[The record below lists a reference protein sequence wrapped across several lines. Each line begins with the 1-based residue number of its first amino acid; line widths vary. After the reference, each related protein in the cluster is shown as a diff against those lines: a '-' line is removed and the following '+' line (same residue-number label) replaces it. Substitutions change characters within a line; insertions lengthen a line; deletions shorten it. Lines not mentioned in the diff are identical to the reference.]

1 MDPILKAREARSN
14 HIQAL
19 MEEYPNKTIVILK
32 GNVVGKEKNP
42 RQMRFICAFFH
53 TMMNRTFGA
62 KIVAMEKIES
72 ADGNYCYFVIKE
84 NGLLVKA
91 RTIEIEEY
99 NSLGRLIDL
108 DVYDKKSIG
117 REELSCEMRKCL
129 ICDNYAHLCVRNKTH
144 SEEEINAKVKSIID
158 TFLVDYLTNITIKAI
173 FSELELYPKAGLVSH
188 RDPGC
193 HKDMDYETFVH
204 STFAIKHD
212 IEDYIK
218 AGCQC
223 KIDPHRLVEIG
234 KQAEAH
240 MFKETGGI
248 NTQKGLIFLLGL
260 FLPAVTETILEHQN
274 ESYLQTKI
282 KDLAN
287 TIVGD
292 YFERLTEDSAASNGD
307 SIYLKYGLKG
317 IRGEAQ
323 NGLTPIFT
331 IPTSVHYDD
340 DMTHHQYL
348 VELMSQ
354 LNDTTIV
361 QKTDLNTLHQVQQ
374 DMKNILSEGGY
385 LPNQGLFQILSNQY
399 KQKGISPG
407 GSADMLVIKI
417 IYEDVKHLLA
427 QT

>member
-1 MDPILKAREARSN
+1 MDAILQARETRSK

-19 MEEYPNKTIVILK
+19 MEEYPNKTVVILK
-32 GNVVGKEKNP
+32 ANVVGKEKNP

-53 TMMNRTFGA
+53 AMMQRTFGA

-72 ADGNYCYFVIKE
+72 LDGNYCYFVIKE

-99 NSLGRLIDL
+99 NKLGRLIDL

-117 REELSCEMRKCL
+117 REELQCEMRKCL
-129 ICDNYAHLCVRNKTH
+129 ICDNYAHLCARNKTH
-144 SEEEINAKVKSIID
+144 SEDEINQKVKSIID
-158 TFLVDYLTNITIKAI
+158 NFLVDYLTNITVKAI

-193 HKDMDYETFVH
+193 HTDMDYETFVH

-212 IEDYIK
+212 IEDYITE
-218 AGCQC
+218 GCQLD
-223 KIDPHRLVEIG
+223 IDPSRLKEIG

-240 MFKETGGI
+240 MFEETGGI

-260 FLPAVTETILEHQN
+260 FLPALTETILEN
-274 ESYLQTKI
+274 KDEDYLQSRI

-287 TIVGD
+287 DIVGE
-292 YFERLTEDSAASNGD
+292 YFEELNESNATSNGD
-307 SIYLKYGLKG
+307 HIYLKHGLKG
-317 IRGEAQ
+317 VRGEALE
-323 NGLTPIFT
+323 GLTPIFT
-331 IPTSVHYDD
+331 IPTSAHYDD

-354 LNDTTIV
+354 LDDTTIV
-361 QKTDLNTLHQVQQ
+361 QKTDLNTLRQVQQ
-374 DMKNILSEGGY
+374 DMKNILHEGGY

-399 KQKGISPG
+399 KLKGISPG

-427 QT
+427 QN